1 MSKNTRILIAAL
13 VALAIVGCAVLA
25 VVWLVNRGDEEAPA
39 DPLAGTKWQAQS
51 LALGEGGSLVS
62 PLAETQLT
70 AEFGAGASPEESIV
84 SGLGGCNRY
93 TAGYTVNG
101 DSLSIAQPAATM
113 MFCEGPEG
121 VMDQEALFLSVMQS
135 ASSFQLEAELLR
147 ILDFQGKVAVEFV
160 PYEPAA
166 EMTDPPLAAD
176 DSWERV
182 AAAGKLVVG
191 TSADYPPFAFF
202 VGEGQI
208 DGFDIA
214 LMDELGRRL
223 GVAIDYRD
231 LAFDGLGPAL
241 VQGQIDAAIAA
252 ISRTPEREALV
263 YFSNVYLVAE
273 DGVLAGEDSDIAI
286 GSAGDLAAYRVGV
299 QRNTVY
305 QDWVQTTLIDPGRMS
320 PDNLFA
326 YEKAEHLL
334 RDLREARIDLA
345 IMDAQAA
352 QAFVEQGGVKLVAKG
367 RGQQHYAIA
376 LPFGAAALQARL
388 NEVITEIY
396 ADGTIA
402 GLSQR
407 YLGVPQ
413 VLPTPTSAPVLPTS
427 TPAPVP
433 TSGPGTPVPQPPCTD
448 GLAVVQH
455 LTQDGQMQPGQAF
468 SKGWRVQ
475 NTGTCAWSSDY
486 RLVFA
491 SGDRMGGQPV
501 AISREVRPGDTYD
514 LQVGLVAPVR
524 AGSYQ
529 GVWQMVNG
537 QGTAFGQRL
546 KVSITVP
553 AAPTVTPAPT
563 QTPVAGITFTV
574 DRTNI
579 RAGECVVFRW
589 SVDNVQAV
597 FFYQE
602 GQRWQDRGVTGQETR
617 TECPPATTTYVLRV
631 VKRDNTVDE
640 RRITIFVEPA
650 PQAPTIARFTVDPP
664 GQITLGQC
672 VTVRWQVEGQIDSVR
687 VTANGQALWDAGPTT
702 GNTQHC
708 PAQVGAVTYAIEA
721 VGPGGTSRGQ
731 QVVNVVAPATA
742 TPVPTPAPE
751 QPAIHSFSVSPS
763 QIPAGECVS
772 VNWSAG
778 GGTSFTRILRN
789 DAVIVDGA
797 GFSGQQ
803 QNCLDEVGTYRYR
816 FEAYNPAGQMV
827 SQEAGVTVTQAPQP
841 NPLAGTSWAVTAF
854 AGGPDLAAPLPGT
867 SLTLLFSPEGQVNG
881 SSGCNTYRA
890 SYTVAG
896 AFLAITPPLGTS
908 IMCEPEVMEQEAAFL
923 AALVSAG
930 SFEIQGSNLY
940 IADAAGARVLECA
953 RIDR

>member
-1 MSKNTRILIAAL
+1 MSKNTRILIGALAAL
-13 VALAIVGCAVLA
+13 TIVGCVILA
-25 VVWLVNRGDEEAPA
+25 VVWLTNRGGEEAPA

-51 LALGEGGSLVS
+51 LALGEGGSLV
-62 PLAETQLT
+62 PLLADTQLT
-70 AEFGAGASPEESIV
+70 AEFGAVASPEQSIV
-84 SGLGGCNRY
+84 SGLAGCNRY
-93 TAGYTVNG
+93 TAGYTVDG
-101 DSLSIAQPAATM
+101 DSLSIAQPASTM

-121 VMDQEALFLSVMQS
+121 VMDQEALFLSAMQS
-135 ASSFQLEAELLR
+135 ASSFKLKADQLR
-147 ILDFQGKVAVEFV
+147 ILDAQGNVVAEFV
-160 PYEPAA
+160 PYQPQA
-166 EMTDPPLAAD
+166 EMTEPPPAAD
-176 DSWERV
+176 DSWNRV
-182 AAAGKLVVG
+182 EAAGKMVVG

-214 LMDELGRRL
+214 LMDEIGRRL
-223 GVAIDYRD
+223 SVAIEYQD

-241 VQGQIDAAIAA
+241 VQRQIDAAIGA

-273 DGVLAGEDSDIAI
+273 DGVLAREDSAITI
-286 GSAGDLAAYRVGV
+286 GSADDLVAYRVGV
-299 QRNTVY
+299 QRNTFY
-305 QDWVQTTLIDPGRMS
+305 QDWMQRTLVDTGRMS

-326 YEKAEHLL
+326 YEKAEHLV
-334 RDLREARIDLA
+334 RDLRDARVDLA
-345 IMDAQAA
+345 ILDAQAA
-352 QAFVEQGGVKLVAKG
+352 QAFVEQDGFKLIAKG
-367 RGQQHYAIA
+367 QGQQHYAIA
-376 LPFGAAALQARL
+376 LPKGAAALQAKL
-388 NEVITEIY
+388 NEAITGMY
-396 ADGTIA
+396 NDGTIA
-402 GLSQR
+402 GLAQR

-413 VLPTPTSAPVLPTS
+413 VLPTPT
-427 TPAPVP
+427 PAPVP
-433 TSGPGTPVPQPPCTD
+433 TSAPGTPSPQPPCTD
-448 GLAVVQH
+448 GLALVQH
-455 LTQDGQMQPGQAF
+455 LTQDGEMKPGQAF

-475 NTGTCAWSSDY
+475 NTGTCTWSRDY
-486 RLVFA
+486 RLIFA

-501 AISREVRPGDTYD
+501 AVSREVRPGETHDVYVD
-514 LQVGLVAPVR
+514 LVAPVR
-524 AGSYQ
+524 PGSHQ
-529 GVWQMVNG
+529 GQWHMVNG

-546 KVSITVP
+546 RVSITVP

-563 QTPVAGITFTV
+563 QTPVAGISFTV

-589 SVDNVQAV
+589 RVDNVQAV

-640 RRITIFVEPA
+640 RRITIFVQPA
-650 PQAPTIARFTVDPP
+650 PQAPTITRFTVDPQ

-687 VTANGQALWDAGPTT
+687 VTANGQALWDPGPTT

-708 PAQVGAVTYAIEA
+708 PAQVGSVAYAIEV

-731 QVVNVVAPATA
+731 QTVNVVAPATA

-751 QPAIHSFSVSPS
+751 QPVIHSFSVSPN

-772 VNWSAG
+772 INWSAG

-789 DAVIVDGA
+789 GAVIVDGA

-803 QNCLDEVGTYRYR
+803 QNCLDEVGSYGYR

-827 SQEAGVTVTQAPQP
+827 FQEAGVTVTQAPEP
-841 NPLAGTSWAVTAF
+841 NPLAGTGWAVTAF
-854 AGGPDLAAPLPGT
+854 AAGPDLATPLPGT
-867 SLTLLFSPEGQVNG
+867 SLTMLFSPEGQVSG

-908 IMCEPEVMEQEAAFL
+908 ILCEPEVMEQETAFL

-940 IADAAGARVLECA
+940 VADASGTRVLECVRIA
-953 RIDR
+953 R